1 MQVPPSIITYAVAAD
16 FAADAGD
23 PADVAPTANARSNA
37 DKNKTA
43 NAHDGPPPAVD
54 GNAKKETRAV
64 TTSQRSLIISDAK
77 SSVCVFF
84 GRIPASE

>member
-54 GNAKKETRAV
+54 GNTKKGTRAV
-64 TTSQRSLIISDAK
+64 TMSQQTVIFSDAK

-84 GRIPASE
+84 WENTGL